1 MNKKLQTYYKIIFL
15 LVLIQLVSTVATL
28 TKNIAYGQQI
38 ELLKKEEASLI
49 SQESVLNQAIA
60 QEISIQQLADDPSF
74 EDTTNYLVLK
84 VKDNA
89 LALR

>member
-1 MNKKLQTYYKIIFL
+1 MNKKLQTYYKIIC
-15 LVLIQLVSTVATL
+15 LVVLVQLISTVATL

>member
-74 EDTTNYLVLK
+74 EDTSNYLVLK

>member
-1 MNKKLQTYYKIIFL
+1 MNKKLQTYYRIIFL
-15 LVLIQLVSTVATL
+15 VVLVQLISTVATL

-38 ELLKKEEASLI
+38 ELLKKEEANLI
-49 SQESVLNQAIA
+49 SQESMLNQAIA

>member
-1 MNKKLQTYYKIIFL
+1 MNKKIQNYYRIIFL
-15 LVLIQLVSTVATL
+15 VVLIQLISTVATL

-38 ELLKKEEASLI
+38 ELLKKEEANLI

>member
-1 MNKKLQTYYKIIFL
+1 MNKKLKNYYKIIGL
-15 LVLIQLVSTVATL
+15 IVLAQLISTVATL
-28 TKNIAYGQQI
+28 TQNIVYGQQI
-38 ELLKKEEASLI
+38 ELLKKEQSNLI
-49 SQESVLNQAIA
+49 SQESELNQAIA
-60 QEISIQQLADDPSF
+60 QEISIQQLTDHPDF

>member
-1 MNKKLQTYYKIIFL
+1 MNKKIQTYYRIIFL
-15 LVLIQLVSTVATL
+15 VVLIQLISTVATL

-38 ELLKKEEASLI
+38 ELLKKEEANLI